1 MTAIVIAVILL
12 AAFWAALM
20 VESGKILNNFRDTLD
35 MAAFMA
41 IDSVTNLKV
50 TALTLWFA
58 SPALWIWVPKSQTL
72 LTCVWVLGLILYPFW
87 KFRQQ
92 RHAMTPGTR
101 FAAELVTALVTIQVL
116 GMVAILAWYN
126 ALFTPASAMMTALGL
141 LAQMVV
147 TVVLVAPLME
157 KRKPLTH

>member
-1 MTAIVIAVILL
+1 MTMLIAAILL
-12 AAFWAALM
+12 AAFWAALT

-35 MAAFMA
+35 MATIMA

-50 TALTLWFA
+50 TALTMWFA

-92 RHAMTPGTR
+92 RHAMPPLNRFLVELGT
-101 FAAELVTALVTIQVL
+101 TLVTIQVL
-116 GMVAILAWYN
+116 MMTGVLAWSN
-126 ALFTPASAMMTALGL
+126 LLFTPASAAMTALGL

-147 TVVLVAPLME
+147 TVILVAPLMQN
-157 KRKPLTH
+157 RKTLAH